1 MSCLTKV
8 RSAID
13 AMTTGEKK
21 LAQLLLSDPQLVLR
35 SSAKDIGESCG
46 VSPASVVRFARMLGF
61 DSLRD
66 MKDDLHLDVMQQAQ
80 QEQQV
85 QLNFSD
91 SLENMASCLSAKI
104 AAGMQA
110 ALNLQNFDDIRRAV
124 ALIAQ
129 ADTVY
134 LYGVGASSL
143 PALDLQ
149 QKLVRVNKRAIY
161 RDDHDLGVLDALYM
175 SEKDLLIA
183 FSYSGRTR
191 EVNMAVRQ
199 ASERNVPCIAVTKFG
214 RSPLASLATFTLPLP
229 ESEQDVRYAAV
240 QSKYSSFLLVEL
252 LFVGYIQHSGMDV
265 QQQLE
270 TTRATIRQ
278 LKEKA
283 E

>member
-1 MSCLTKV
+1 M
-8 RSAID
+8 
-13 AMTTGEKK
+13 
-21 LAQLLLSDPQLVLR
+21 
-35 SSAKDIGESCG
+35 
-46 VSPASVVRFARMLGF
+46 
-61 DSLRD
+61 
-66 MKDDLHLDVMQQAQ
+66 
-80 QEQQV
+80 
-85 QLNFSD
+85 
-91 SLENMASCLSAKI
+91 
-104 AAGMQA
+104 
-110 ALNLQNFDDIRRAV
+110 
-124 ALIAQ
+124 
-129 ADTVY
+129 
-134 LYGVGASSL
+134 
-143 PALDLQ
+143 
-149 QKLVRVNKRAIY
+149 RVNKRAIY

-191 EVNMAVRQ
+191 EVNVAVRQ